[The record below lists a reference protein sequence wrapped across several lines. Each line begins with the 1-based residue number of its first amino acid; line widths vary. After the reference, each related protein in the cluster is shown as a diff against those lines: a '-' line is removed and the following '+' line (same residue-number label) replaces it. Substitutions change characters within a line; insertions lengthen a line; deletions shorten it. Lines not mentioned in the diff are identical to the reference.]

1 MNRVRIS
8 AKDIKYASALRFL
21 CLREVKQRQKK
32 VLLPRGY
39 QLQPVHSGH
48 YSQYCGNLYVAFFR
62 LEFCV
67 VLPLVTFRESL
78 HAPNTFSTW
87 YSDKPMMTDGPEFFF
102 YLSSYMPTTLS
113 SRDGRNDRWT
123 LPVHIKTRSKKLI
136 SSSLWKKNVNFISKL
151 NF

>member
-1 MNRVRIS
+1 MKIVRNRCKWHEVCKCITVFVSKRRWN
-8 AKDIKYASALRFL
+8 KD
-21 CLREVKQRQKK
+21 KK
-32 VLLPRGY
+32 GFPSLGY
-39 QLQPVHSGH
+39 QLQPVHRDITR
-48 YSQYCGNLYVAFFR
+48 NIVAIYLSLSIPR
-62 LEFCV
+62 ILRRRSAISY
-67 VLPLVTFRESL
+67 RESL

-113 SRDGRNDRWT
+113 SWDGRNDRWT